1 MTSERTP
8 LLGSSPT
15 TRRIA
20 RLYSGELPEE
30 ERDNLN
36 NELQEESEYREDEVE
51 NSDTESLLPDVVITE
66 SGLGTRLPPRTSF
79 LRHFCSNHKKL
90 IVFLLILL
98 IIIGNILA
106 IYFVYFYNNV
116 RLRC

>member
-1 MTSERTP
+1 MTSESAP

-36 NELQEESEYREDEVE
+36 NELQEESEYREEYEVE
-51 NSDTESLLPDVVITE
+51 NSDTESLLPEVVITE
-66 SGLGTRLPPRTSF
+66 FGTTRLPSSIKDER
-79 LRHFCSNHKKL
+79 
-90 IVFLLILL
+90 
-98 IIIGNILA
+98 
-106 IYFVYFYNNV
+106 
-116 RLRC
+116 